1 MTWRGVT
8 VKITDG
14 CLAIIADN
22 NDMQEL
28 REQLYQVKQVIKGI
42 KGGIFSVLKES

>member
-1 MTWRGVT
+1 LETWRGVT

-28 REQLYQVKQVIKGI
+28 REQLYQVKQVIKLRAGYL
-42 KGGIFSVLKES
+42 VC